1 MRRTRRWPPAET
13 RRDDGSR
20 VPSRI
25 VASLRKIQYNQNLSP
40 IPTGSLAR
48 VSGRSRVNFLS
59 KGKLMN
65 KLIAALIAGAFAVG
79 SVAAMAA
86 DEDDP
91 VFKMGMASQRQHD
104 LELIEGQA
112 TNQPPATAAESK
124 ELRDAA
130 VKARVAYATMTPEQK
145 AMYKKGMKAQRQMDL
160 QAQEALAQPNPPIT
174 PEQQKA
180 INALK
185 SQPKPLLDAA
195 AKQKALKETEKNA
208 GPGS

>member
-1 MRRTRRWPPAET
+1 M
-13 RRDDGSR
+13 
-20 VPSRI
+20 
-25 VASLRKIQYNQNLSP
+25 
-40 IPTGSLAR
+40 
-48 VSGRSRVNFLS
+48 NFLS
-59 KGKLMN
+59 EGKLMN
-65 KLIAALIAGAFAVG
+65 KLIAALIAGALALG

-86 DEDDP
+86 DEDNP
-91 VFKMGMASQRQHD
+91 AFKMGMASQRQHD

-112 TNQPPATAAESK
+112 ANQPPTTAAESK

-130 VKARVAYATMTPEQK
+130 AKARAGYATMTPQQK

-160 QAQEALAQPNPPIT
+160 QAQEALAQPNPPTT

-185 SQPKPLLDAA
+185 SQPKPLPDAA
-195 AKQKALKETEKNA
+195 AKQKALRETEKNA

>member
-1 MRRTRRWPPAET
+1 LRRFAKFNIINNISPLSAYC
-13 RRDDGSR
+13 
-20 VPSRI
+20 I
-25 VASLRKIQYNQNLSP
+25 V
-40 IPTGSLAR
+40 TGA
-48 VSGRSRVNFLS
+48 SGRSKINFLS
-59 KGKLMN
+59 EGKLMN
-65 KLIAALIAGAFAVG
+65 KLIAALIAGAFALG

-86 DEDDP
+86 DEDNP
-91 VFKMGMASQRQHD
+91 AYKMGMASQRQHD

-112 TNQPPATAAESK
+112 TNQPPTTAAESK

-130 VKARVAYATMTPEQK
+130 AKARAAYATMTPEQK

-180 INALK
+180 INAHK
-185 SQPKPLLDAA
+185 SDTKALPTAA
-195 AKQKALKETEKNA
+195 DKQKALKEAEKNA